1 MPSFQKYRPTMRCNL
16 PKLILLFFAF
26 TTFQNIQGQ
35 NEHLNFELRAE
46 LKRASDSKMIH
57 LAAYGEVSE
66 IEILVEQAD
75 GVILHRL
82 KNFVV
87 FRIPA
92 REVYT
97 LSESRA
103 VTHLEFSS
111 GKGVPLN
118 DSMLVNNRVGPIH
131 SGFDGWPEGLTGKD
145 VVVGMVDTGIEL
157 LHPDFQNPDGTTRVK
172 FLWDQTQSSGQSPQP
187 YDYGAEWVADDIDA
201 GITGHQDQP
210 QYYGHGSTVTG
221 TAAGNGL
228 AVNNF
233 KGVAPDADLVVVSS
247 QFGGGNW
254 TMKVADAVQY
264 VFEKAE
270 ELDKPA
276 VVNLSLGTYSG
287 SRDGLDAAALII
299 DSLVSAQ
306 PGRVVVCAAGNS
318 GNLPPYHL
326 SYEVSADTAFTWFQY
341 NANSGLGYGAVFFEL
356 WADTTDFQQVHFAI
370 GADRVNPSLQFR
382 GNTPFRDVSE
392 ILGSEISDTL
402 QNNGN
407 SLAVVDYFATVR
419 GGQYQIQVHMQTPD
433 SSQYRFRFMTTGE
446 GVFDI
451 WSTATFGASNMIS
464 TGLPDEAT
472 FPDIVD
478 YRAPDKQ
485 KHIVGSWACSPK
497 VITVGNYYNRDEYI
511 DYNGN
516 LQTFSDTPGQLSVNS
531 SHGPTRDNRLKPEI
545 SASGDMT
552 LSSGKFSM
560 LAGLITNEPFK
571 VAQGGMH
578 YRNGGTSMA
587 SPVVSGAAALIL
599 EMCPDANWETV
610 RSAMFENIYIDNF
623 TGNEPNNAYG
633 NGKLDV
639 EAAIQSLSFQ
649 PEFDQPL
656 MVELC
661 AGESVDL
668 GFQGEYLSY
677 NWSNDEIS
685 PQISLSESGDYWA
698 EVTNIF
704 GCRGFSD
711 TLSVEV
717 NPLPQAEIWLAAD
730 TLFAAFDSSYSY
742 QWLLDGIPIDG
753 AVNNFLVPESDG
765 VFSVEVESQDGCLAT
780 SDELA
785 YFVTGLG
792 AKVEYVWDIYPV
804 PADGVLNI
812 SGSEP
817 IERLALWSV
826 GGQLIHQWENPVSQG
841 GIVQLNLSKYPS
853 GSYILLLEGD
863 KAKQAVKFISR

>member
-1 MPSFQKYRPTMRCNL
+1 MLSFQKYRPTMRCNL
-16 PKLILLFFAF
+16 PKLFFLVFAL
-26 TTFQNIQGQ
+26 TSFQIAPAQ
-35 NEHLNFELRAE
+35 NEQLNFELRAE
-46 LKRASDSKMIH
+46 LKRASDTEMIH
-57 LAAYGEVSE
+57 LAAHGEVSK
-66 IEILVEQAD
+66 IENLVEQAG
-75 GVILHRL
+75 GVILHRMQ
-82 KNFVV
+82 NFLAV
-87 FRIPA
+87 RIPA
-92 REVYT
+92 QAVYT
-97 LSESRA
+97 LSESSA

-111 GKGVPLN
+111 RKGVPLN

-131 SGFDGWPEGLTGKD
+131 GGFDGWPEGLTGKD

-157 LHPDFQNPDGTTRVK
+157 LHEDFQNPDGTTRVK
-172 FLWDQTQSSGQSPQP
+172 FLWDQTQNTGQSPQP
-187 YDYGAEWVADDIDA
+187 FDYGAEWVAEDIDA

-221 TAAGNGL
+221 TAVGNGL
-228 AVNNF
+228 AVNDF

-264 VFEKAE
+264 VFEKAD
-270 ELDKPA
+270 ELGKPA

-326 SYEVSADTAFTWFQY
+326 SYDVSADTSFTWFQY

-356 WADTTDFQQVHFAI
+356 WADTADFHQVHFAI

-392 ILGSEISDTL
+392 ILDSEISDTL
-402 QNNGN
+402 ENSGT
-407 SLAVVDYFATVR
+407 SLAVVDYFATLR

-433 SSQYRFRFMTTGE
+433 SSQYRFRFMTTGT
-446 GVFDI
+446 GTFDI

-497 VITVGNYYNRDEYI
+497 VITVGNYYNRDEYV

-560 LAGLITNEPFK
+560 LAGLIANEPFK

-599 EMCPDANWETV
+599 EMCPGADWETV
-610 RSAMFENIYIDNF
+610 RNAMFENVYIDDF

-639 EAAIQSLSFQ
+639 EAVIQSLSFQ

-656 MVELC
+656 QIELC
-661 AGESVDL
+661 EGESVDL
-668 GFQGEYLSY
+668 GFQGEFLSY
-677 NWSNDEIS
+677 NWSTGENS
-685 PQISLSESGDYWA
+685 PQIPLSENGAYWA
-698 EVTNIF
+698 EVTNTL

-717 NPLPQAEIWLAAD
+717 NPLPQAEIWLASD

-742 QWLLDGIPIDG
+742 QWLLGGNPIEG
-753 AVNNFLVPESDG
+753 AENYFLVPEIDG
-765 VFSVEVESQDGCLAT
+765 VYSLEVVSSYGCVAT
-780 SDELA
+780 SGELA
-785 YFVTGLG
+785 YFVTGIG
-792 AKVEYVWDIYPV
+792 SRDDSVWEVYPV
-804 PADGVLNI
+804 PTDGVLNI
-812 SGSEP
+812 SGAEK
-817 IERLALWSV
+817 IERLTLWSV
-826 GGQLIHQWENPVSQG
+826 DGRLMRQWENPSVESEV
-841 GIVQLNLSKYPS
+841 VQMDISSFES
-853 GSYILLLEGD
+853 GSYILLLEGNQI
-863 KAKQAVKFISR
+863 KQAVKFISR